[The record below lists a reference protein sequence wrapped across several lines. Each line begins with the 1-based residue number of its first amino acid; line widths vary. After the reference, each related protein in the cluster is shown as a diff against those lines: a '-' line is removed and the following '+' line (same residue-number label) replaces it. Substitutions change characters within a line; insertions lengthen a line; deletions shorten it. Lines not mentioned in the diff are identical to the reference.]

1 MKSSKVNNNSN
12 STQAH
17 EVIKPISIKMPN
29 INLFDS
35 YDNYLPE
42 NISLPDSLSEKEIEA
57 LKERNK
63 KFYNDYLKICEEN
76 SLLKF
81 KLQDLTNK
89 KNEIHKYLIQL
100 EHRKEINLVE
110 NENNMNIIN
119 NGSNNLINKELIN
132 FQSNIYIN
140 RKRKRRK
147 KSQIICNYKCS
158 NCNKKYATEGALNQ
172 HIKFKHKNIKK

>member
-1 MKSSKVNNNSN
+1 MKSSNVNNNTN
-12 STQAH
+12 STQSH

-35 YDNYLPE
+35 YDNYFPE

-63 KFYNDYLKICEEN
+63 KFFNDYLKISEEN

-100 EHRKEINLVE
+100 EHIKEKNLVQ

-119 NGSNNLINKELIN
+119 NSNNNLINKELIN

-140 RKRKRRK
+140 RKRNRRK
-147 KSQIICNYKCS
+147 KSQIICNYKCE

-172 HIKFKHKNIKK
+172 HVKFKHKNVKN

>member
-12 STQAH
+12 STQDH

-63 KFYNDYLKICEEN
+63 KFI
-76 SLLKF
+76 
-81 KLQDLTNK
+81 
-89 KNEIHKYLIQL
+89 
-100 EHRKEINLVE
+100 
-110 NENNMNIIN
+110 MII
-119 NGSNNLINKELIN
+119 
-132 FQSNIYIN
+132 
-140 RKRKRRK
+140 
-147 KSQIICNYKCS
+147 
-158 NCNKKYATEGALNQ
+158 
-172 HIKFKHKNIKK
+172 